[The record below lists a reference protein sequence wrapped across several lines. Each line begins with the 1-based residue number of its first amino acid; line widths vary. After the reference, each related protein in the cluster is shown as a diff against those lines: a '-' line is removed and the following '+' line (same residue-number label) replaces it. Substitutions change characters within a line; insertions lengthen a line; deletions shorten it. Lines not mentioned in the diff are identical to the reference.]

1 VLESSKNFTW
11 TITSYE
17 ESKITIQL
25 LFASPGYISLSTF
38 DKLRIEYP
46 EAQKYLIYALTQV
59 KSPQGLDLSSNGVLK
74 KQIYEPTKRQ
84 IEAAA
89 SSAGLA
95 FQLLTIGNVAVAIF
109 AQGSLQHLWSSINS
123 LQLTIHMPL
132 INIPFPANA
141 QILFQ
146 ELIKIVTFDFL
157 EIKDAL
163 GIEQEFDFTETFA
176 YNDNFDELGYGTQ
189 NTVDLLGSINF
200 IIAIL
205 LTRILLFVLYR
216 PVCCNRTKVCRKIK
230 SKAP

>member
-1 VLESSKNFTW
+1 
-11 TITSYE
+11 
-17 ESKITIQL
+17 
-25 LFASPGYISLSTF
+25 
-38 DKLRIEYP
+38 
-46 EAQKYLIYALTQV
+46 
-59 KSPQGLDLSSNGVLK
+59 
-74 KQIYEPTKRQ
+74 
-84 IEAAA
+84 
-89 SSAGLA
+89 
-95 FQLLTIGNVAVAIF
+95 
-109 AQGSLQHLWSSINS
+109 
-123 LQLTIHMPL
+123 MPL

-205 LTRILLFVLYR
+205 FTRILLFVIYR
-216 PVCCNRTKVCRKIK
+216 PMCCNRTKVCRKIK
-230 SKAP
+230 SKTPQDGDSLIYETVRFCIETLFELLIAVLVTLNKSEKKLPNLLELDEWTSADAFSVVYTYAIVTFLVLFGFYSLWAIFYKANPIRKVKRTKTIKRLTPAIIEVLKVG